1 MMQLMVLAALLQ
13 EPTYAD
19 LSRKHGLGAADQ
31 FMRTGKYLEAAVA
44 YRNILLTPGDRE
56 AVRIPLALAL
66 LAQGDAVYAGIEVR
80 RAHMLCPDFAR
91 IVIDP
96 AELFGSKGTLLKAA
110 DAVAGRTMEG
120 DEAEVNAAVAYA
132 CFLEGDRDRAQT
144 ALGKYAQL
152 RGNDAF
158 VRDLKAAL
166 AKVPA
171 KATAAATTPPAAA
184 PAAAPV
190 AYRGGDPVRAGI
202 RFVEP
207 EVRPRGEILAK

>member
-1 MMQLMVLAALLQ
+1 MIQLMVLAALLQ

-31 FMRTGKYLEAAVA
+31 LMRSGKYLEAAVA

-66 LAQGDAVYAGIEVR
+66 LAKGDAVYAGIEVR

-91 IVIDP
+91 LVIDP
-96 AELFGSKGTLLKAA
+96 AELFGSKGVLLKAA
-110 DAVAGRTMEG
+110 EAVSGKAAEG

-132 CFLEGDRDRAQT
+132 FLLEGERDRAQT

-152 RGNDAF
+152 RGSDAF
-158 VRDLKAAL
+158 VRDVKAAL
-166 AKVPA
+166 S
-171 KATAAATTPPAAA
+171 KATAKAA
-184 PAAAPV
+184 PAAPAPPPSPSAPAPV
-190 AYRGGDPVRAGI
+190 AYRGGDPVRAGV